1 MHWAG
6 TEAVKIIESVAVPDV
21 EDRLRGSTT
30 RQRECKISLQLRGN
44 LT

>member
-21 EDRLRGSTT
+21 EDRLRGSITMYSV
-30 RQRECKISLQLRGN
+30 QGRGSVK
-44 LT
+44 